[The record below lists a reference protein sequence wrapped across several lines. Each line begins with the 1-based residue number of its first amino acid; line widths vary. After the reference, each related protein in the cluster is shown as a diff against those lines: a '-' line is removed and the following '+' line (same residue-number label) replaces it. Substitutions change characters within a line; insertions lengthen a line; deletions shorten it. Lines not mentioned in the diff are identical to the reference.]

1 MCLQLLRTKMGYLC
15 ADSFNLQPIDT
26 NRYQFIYRLLLKID
40 TNR

>member
-1 MCLQLLRTKMGYLC
+1 MKC
-15 ADSFNLQPIDT
+15 ATILQPIDT